1 MGRPGDGDMTT
12 RARGLRNLRAAL
24 APVAAG
30 VCVMAATAAV
40 LIPVLGGGDG
50 PAPRPAPYGTHS
62 ARADAAAADCTPANA
77 AASLRPSPEGGPA
90 VDRIK
95 ARGRLIVGVDQNTY
109 RWGYRNP
116 ATGDLEG
123 FDITLARAIA
133 EDILG
138 PDPKITFRAIP
149 TSQRIPALQKRTV
162 DLVVRTMTINCARKR
177 QVAFSTAYFQG
188 GQQVL
193 APINARITGFDD
205 SLKGKRVC
213 TAAGSTGETRLAE
226 ERHGARVVTVP
237 NQLDCLV
244 RLQLGEADAVVT
256 DNALAAAQAAQDP
269 TVQLKG
275 KPFTDEPYG
284 VAVNRADTDLV
295 RRVNQVLENYR
306 EGGGGSRWMAA
317 YRKWLQA
324 DLPGISKAP
333 EPQYSD

>member
-40 LIPVLGGGDG
+40 LVPVLGGDG

-193 APINARITGFDD
+193 APVNARITGFDD

-284 VAVNRADTDLV
+284 VAVNRDDTDLV